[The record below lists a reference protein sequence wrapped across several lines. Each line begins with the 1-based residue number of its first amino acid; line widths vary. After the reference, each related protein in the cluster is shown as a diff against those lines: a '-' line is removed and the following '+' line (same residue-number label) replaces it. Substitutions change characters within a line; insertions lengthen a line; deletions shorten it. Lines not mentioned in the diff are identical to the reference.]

1 MKLAERQLQ
10 FMTRLISAD
19 DEAVEPSFDER
30 GTAVY
35 LNNYRTSLMP

>member
-19 DEAVEPSFDER
+19 DEAVAATDGSGEP
-30 GTAVY
+30 
-35 LNNYRTSLMP
+35 